1 MLIYIYQWRCIMP
14 MTYVYIGVPALILI
28 AILVVSIAVKKNKKK
43 AKLNLAETKDA
54 RYTYDLKT
62 TDGEGDAK
70 VSFTKGDFVLN
81 PGVTYYVG
89 KGKDLKPGKY
99 IILTSDNTTDKF
111 NIRVGN
117 YVREYS
123 HNQEIVLADN
133 SEITSVSHTVIL
145 R

>member
-1 MLIYIYQWRCIMP
+1 MP
-14 MTYVYIGVPALILI
+14 MMYVYIGVPTLIVL
-28 AILVVSIAVKKNKKK
+28 AIIVVCVAVKINKKK

-62 TDGEGDAK
+62 TDADGDAK

-81 PGVTYYVG
+81 QGVTYQVG

-99 IILTSDNTTDKF
+99 IVLTSDQETEKF

-123 HNQEIVLADN
+123 HNQEIILADN